1 MTAADRRKT
10 ASKFAPQQRPAA
22 TPPAGDEP
30 RRDEL
35 TEAAATDARA
45 RRLLAE
51 AEASGIGAT
60 YEPPRVARTKKVRKT
75 VDLFPAHNRALLTWC
90 NETADM
96 LGEARITSQD
106 LLEALVRRLLT
117 DETLARK
124 IRADLRTR
132 QGEQ

>member
-10 ASKFAPQQRPAA
+10 ASKFAPQRPAA
-22 TPPAGDEP
+22 PPVEP
-30 RRDEL
+30 DAAERPDEL
-35 TEAAATDARA
+35 TQAAAEDARA
-45 RRLLAE
+45 RRLLADAEE
-51 AEASGIGAT
+51 AGIGAT
-60 YEPPRVARTKKVRKT
+60 YEPPRTQRTKKVRKT
-75 VDLFPAHNRALLTWC
+75 VDLYPPHNRALLTWC

-106 LLEALVRRLLT
+106 VLEALVRRLLT

-132 QGEQ
+132 QGEK

>member
-1 MTAADRRKT
+1 MTAADRRRT
-10 ASKFAPQQRPAA
+10 ASKFAPTPRPAEDA
-22 TPPAGDEP
+22 PAAP
-30 RRDEL
+30 
-35 TEAAATDARA
+35 
-45 RRLLAE
+45 AE
-51 AEASGIGAT
+51 AERP
-60 YEPPRVARTKKVRKT
+60 EPPRTQRTKKVRKT
-75 VDLFPAHNRALLTWC
+75 VDLYPPHNRALLTWC

-106 LLEALVRRLLT
+106 VLEGLVRRLLT